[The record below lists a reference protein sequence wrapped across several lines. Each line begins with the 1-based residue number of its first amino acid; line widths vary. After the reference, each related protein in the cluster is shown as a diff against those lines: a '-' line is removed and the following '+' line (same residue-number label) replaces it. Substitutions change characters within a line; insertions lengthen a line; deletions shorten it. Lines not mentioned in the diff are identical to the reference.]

1 MRCLSLSGCQGKYS
15 GNPRGVGSTHCP
27 ELVAEEQKPARIW
40 APRTGRG
47 RENSSEKSNT
57 PKLRLSLP
65 GSRIPR
71 REPLG
76 QGHVECPSLASLQ
89 ESLHP
94 AGSIPQNP
102 SLRIHPPESIPR
114 IHPSGPI
121 PQDPSLR
128 IHHSS
133 GSIPQDPSPGPSPQ
147 DPSLRIHA
155 RIHPSGSIP
164 RIHP

>member
-1 MRCLSLSGCQGKYS
+1 MITRTLRCLSLSGCQGKYS

-40 APRTGRG
+40 APRTGRR

-76 QGHVECPSLASLQ
+76 LGHVECPSLASLQ

-114 IHPSGPI
+114 IHPSG
-121 PQDPSLR
+121 
-128 IHHSS
+128 
-133 GSIPQDPSPGPSPQ
+133 SIPQDPSF
-147 DPSLRIHA
+147 L

-164 RIHP
+164 RTQPSGSIPQDPCPDPSLRIHP